1 MLGRAVAGE
10 AEAVCDSDGEPLGVT
25 LGESDGVA
33 LAVGVAEP
41 ATDEEEARGE
51 TLGDEAGEEPVED
64 AEEPSGPWVPQATS
78 RIEPTE
84 PNATLRAVRRVMML

>member
-25 LGESDGVA
+25 TLGESDGVA

-41 ATDEEEARGE
+41 AADEEEARGE

-64 AEEPSGPWVPQATS
+64 AEEPS
-78 RIEPTE
+78 
-84 PNATLRAVRRVMML
+84 